1 METRKNPKPNSAPP
15 KEPQLHKKM
24 RVHFRCLICTWLTAF
39 AQDEAMEDIFA
50 ALGQELEHED
60 CSLLGGRDCDA
71 GTAFLQTKSAYR
83 WTSLGAETG
92 MAPMAPSFFQMGE
105 EVTSQVGVVH
115 GASTASATSATV
127 GEVHMDRTR
136 QMRQWQEDAVEIYT
150 DTHAASATA
159 KTAATVVAA
168 TISESRGALAKMQI
182 FLTASGLWLA
192 VLFFLLVVLV
202 ATWLG
207 RWWAAPAK
215 AETEAEAAE
224 ETDDTAKP
232 SVQFIPRPSCESAE
246 QRGAQSNEL
255 RRYVQE
261 AHGISSEED
270 LASLLPEAS
279 GYDCALSRPASSGQA
294 VRLAVRIEGPLPGG
308 PPPLG
313 LLRAPLSQRSCVF
326 FSAAVEEIPGKGES
340 SQSPLQKKVV
350 DSVDFQVSLVGAPS
364 IRIDVTGSDLTV
376 LDALEDNWT
385 PSQSL
390 NSLPRPWREFLEV
403 SQSTTGKFRF
413 REDVLLVGSE
423 VVLCGELL
431 RDSRARFFL
440 QPSKAPKAGCESWR
454 TSWECE
460 SSKLGPSVLA
470 SNDTTL
476 AEEPKIDSSFLVS
489 SFETADFPQP
499 FLML

>member
-1 METRKNPKPNSAPP
+1 M
-15 KEPQLHKKM
+15 
-24 RVHFRCLICTWLTAF
+24 CTWLVTAF
-39 AQDEAMEDIFA
+39 ADDAMEDIFA

-60 CSLLGGRDCDA
+60 CSLLNRGRDCDA

-83 WTSLGAETG
+83 WSSLGAETEMAP

-105 EVTSQVGVVH
+105 EVTNQVGVVH
-115 GASTASATSATV
+115 GGSASATSAV
-127 GEVHMDRTR
+127 GEVHMDQTR
-136 QMRQWQEDAVEIYT
+136 QMRQWQEDAVEIYA
-150 DTHAASATA
+150 DTRASTA

-168 TISESRGALAKMQI
+168 TISESRGALARMQI

-215 AETEAEAAE
+215 AEPEAEAE
-224 ETDDTAKP
+224 EPDDTSKP
-232 SVQFIPRPSCESAE
+232 SVHFIPRPSESAG
-246 QRGAQSNEL
+246 QSRGAQSNEL
-255 RRYVQE
+255 RRCVQE
-261 AHGISSEED
+261 AHRISSEED

-279 GYDCALSRPASSGQA
+279 GYDCALSRPASSGRA
-294 VRLAVRIEGPLPGG
+294 VRLPVRIEGPLPGG

-350 DSVDFQVSLVGAPS
+350 DSVDFQVSLVEAPS
-364 IRIDVTGSDLTV
+364 VRIDVTGSDLTV
-376 LDALEDNWT
+376 LDALEDTWT
-385 PSQSL
+385 PPQSL
-390 NSLPRPWREFLEV
+390 KSLPRPWLEFLEAPA
-403 SQSTTGKFRF
+403 STTGRVRF

-431 RDSRARFFL
+431 RDSRGRFFL
-440 QPSKAPKAGCESWR
+440 QPSKAPKGCESWR

-460 SSKLGPSVLA
+460 SSRLGPSVLA
-470 SNDTTL
+470 SNDTAL
-476 AEEPKIDSSFLVS
+476 AEETKIDSSFLVS
-489 SFETADFPQP
+489 SIETADFPQP